1 MLLLTVNFILYHLDF
16 SSMWTKNLEDEQTAK
31 TPMENIHPPFK
42 RKDKSCLMLTT
53 ASLKGLIVFALP
65 WLKS

>member
-1 MLLLTVNFILYHLDF
+1 
-16 SSMWTKNLEDEQTAK
+16 MWTKNLEDEQTAK